1 MEVLEGQQRLMI
13 GTPRG
18 FRTEGM
24 VLPRSILLCKRLLHV
39 QGSFPCGFFVP
50 QQCPVQCCRPT
61 TEDSYFTA
69 KHAVHGPS
77 HLSVDSKRVYINC
90 EEEQGFLFGSLAYM
104 EYIPQFE

>member
-1 MEVLEGQQRLMI
+1 M
-13 GTPRG
+13 
-18 FRTEGM
+18 
-24 VLPRSILLCKRLLHV
+24 
-39 QGSFPCGFFVP
+39 
-50 QQCPVQCCRPT
+50 QCCRPT

-104 EYIPQFE
+104 EYIFIMYESYLELCFNVIKN

>member
-1 MEVLEGQQRLMI
+1 M
-13 GTPRG
+13 
-18 FRTEGM
+18 
-24 VLPRSILLCKRLLHV
+24 
-39 QGSFPCGFFVP
+39 
-50 QQCPVQCCRPT
+50 QCCRPT

-104 EYIPQFE
+104 FTALALRHKGYQLWHFGIKVYSFGTLVSRLTDLAFWHQV